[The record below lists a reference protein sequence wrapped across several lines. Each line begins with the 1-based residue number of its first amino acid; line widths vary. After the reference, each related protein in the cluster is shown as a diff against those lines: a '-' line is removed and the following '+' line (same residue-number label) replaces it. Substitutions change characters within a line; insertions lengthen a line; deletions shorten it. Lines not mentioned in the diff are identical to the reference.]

1 MRKMIMVV
9 AVIET
14 SQGIDFG
21 TTVSAVLA
29 TFGNI
34 GPGYGD
40 VRPSDIY
47 GHFQPSTQL
56 FLSLLM
62 IMGRLELY
70 AILVFFVPAVW
81 KKY

>member
-1 MRKMIMVV
+1 
-9 AVIET
+9 
-14 SQGIDFG
+14 
-21 TTVSAVLA
+21 VLA

-34 GPGYGD
+34 GPGYGEVGPTD
-40 VRPSDIY
+40 NY
-47 GHFQPSTQL
+47 GHFQPVTQL

-70 AILVFFVPAVW
+70 AVLVLFVPTVW